1 MKHTDKLMNWF
12 LTNTTKIMQPDLR
25 LEQCVKVLTLCAE
38 KFESYADHHRAKGD
52 VDKAVTNTGMAVMC
66 RETIEKVQRSEK

>member
-12 LTNTTKIMQPDLR
+12 LTNPTKIMQPDLR

-38 KFESYADHHRAKGD
+38 KFESYADHHNAKGGM
-52 VDKAVTNTGMAVMC
+52 DKTIANRGMAVLC
-66 RETIEKVQRSEK
+66 LETIGKVRSDK